1 MRFETIHPI
10 FIVKIT
16 LILEFFGSGFTGLT
30 VFVNSLIM
38 STINH
43 FQSEI
48 FHRTSVYVF
57 TSMNYFL
64 QWVFKLMFNQR
75 LLLVDQSENELIRKQ
90 SWQQSNFGTS
100 SRIGLL
106 LCHSWSPQK
115 HVLLVC
121 LELHRLADWR
131 SWHEHFLYHCSP
143 TGHKLGV
150 FVFFRMIQITVW
162 LD

>member
-1 MRFETIHPI
+1 MIWAKSISIRRLFQNFVRFGIGVKVPPSMRFETIHPI

-106 LCHSWSPQK
+106 LCHS
-115 HVLLVC
+115 
-121 LELHRLADWR
+121 
-131 SWHEHFLYHCSP
+131 
-143 TGHKLGV
+143 
-150 FVFFRMIQITVW
+150 
-162 LD
+162 